1 MGHFNCPCN
10 GWSAR
15 LALIEWAGAKK
26 KGGVSFGR
34 RDAHPQPGDQ
44 SHAVRPPLPEVSEA
58 RLSPSIIGSMD
69 RKELSDRIDHSCLKA
84 EATEQDI
91 EQFCREARENGFYA
105 VCVNPCR
112 VGPAAA
118 NLAGSD
124 VKVCSVV
131 GFPLGAVETKLKSR
145 EAEEAVRAGA
155 DEVDMVMNLGWF
167 LEGHFRLVEEDI
179 GQTRSAIGEDTV
191 LKVIIET
198 ALLTAFQKS
207 QVAQLVVEGGAD
219 FVKTSTG
226 FHPGGGAAVE
236 DVLLLCAV
244 VGNRIRVKAS
254 GGIRDTETSMA
265 MIEAGADRIGTSSGV
280 AIVNGLA

>member
-1 MGHFNCPCN
+1 
-10 GWSAR
+10 
-15 LALIEWAGAKK
+15 
-26 KGGVSFGR
+26 
-34 RDAHPQPGDQ
+34 
-44 SHAVRPPLPEVSEA
+44 
-58 RLSPSIIGSMD
+58 MD

-131 GFPLGAVETKLKSR
+131 GFPLGAVETKHKSR
-145 EAEEAVRAGA
+145 EAEAAVRAGA
-155 DEVDMVMNLGWF
+155 DEVDMVMNVGWF
-167 LEGHFRLVEEDI
+167 LEGNFRLVEEDI

-207 QVAQLVVEGGAD
+207 QAAQLVVDGGAD